1 MLEVQ
6 NIAFAYGRRR
16 ILEDVTLKVDSGE
29 TVALVGANGSGKT
42 TLMRVLSG
50 LLLPT
55 SGMVRADGFDVAKEP
70 IRFRRALGY
79 LPEHAPIEPDLR
91 VADYLKFRAKVKGEK
106 VRKIRHRVAEALEA
120 CGLTDLGSARIGLLS
135 NGQKRLVALAE
146 ALLLRPRF
154 LLADDLFAGVDP
166 GARVRLGK
174 TIASLSQ
181 FTSVIVSGHELG
193 DLGAFATRFILLRD
207 GKLAEVKGA
216 AGARAALAS

>member
-79 LPEHAPIEPDLR
+79 LPEHAPI
-91 VADYLKFRAKVKGEK
+91 
-106 VRKIRHRVAEALEA
+106 A
-120 CGLTDLGSARIGLLS
+120 CGL
-135 NGQKRLVALAE
+135 
-146 ALLLRPRF
+146 
-154 LLADDLFAGVDP
+154 
-166 GARVRLGK
+166 
-174 TIASLSQ
+174 SLQ
-181 FTSVIVSGHELG
+181 
-193 DLGAFATRFILLRD
+193 LLRD
-207 GKLAEVKGA
+207 YHGLLQETPCPPR
-216 AGARAALAS
+216 ARQSNGPKCCT

>member
-6 NIAFAYGRRR
+6 DIAFAYGRRR
-16 ILEDVTLKVDSGE
+16 ILENVTLKVDSGE

-79 LPEHAPIEPDLR
+79 LPERAPVEPDLR

-106 VRKIRHRVAEALEA
+106 ARKIRHRVAEALEA
-120 CGLTDLGSARIGLLS
+120 CGLAELGAARIGRLS
-135 NGQKRLVALAE
+135 HGQQRLVALAE

-154 LLADDLFAGVDP
+154 LLADDLFAGIDP
-166 GARVRLGK
+166 GARAALGR
-174 TIASLSQ
+174 TIATFSQ
-181 FTSVIVSGHELG
+181 FTSVIVSGHEL
-193 DLGAFATRFILLRD
+193 DELGAFATRFVLLKD
-207 GKLAEVKGA
+207 GRLEDVKGA